1 MGLSIPSRFRR
12 APCQPPSGLAFDDLF
27 LLHFSLLLLLL
38 LLFFRETTSQGRKGK
53 KKSHVRVV
61 VLCKRAREKERG
73 QMENTYFH
81 AGLIRSMKRA
91 PLARS
96 WIKVSVETLERLRE
110 MYRETRIED
119 FEGWG
124 GLEGRLLVG
133 VRICSRIYSG
143 GTTYTLSEFPKNV
156 RKVAV
161 PT

>member
-1 MGLSIPSRFRR
+1 MGLSVPSRFRR

-27 LLHFSLLLLLL
+27 LLRSLSLSLSPP
-38 LLFFRETTSQGRKGK
+38 FFRETTSQGRNGK

-61 VLCKRAREKERG
+61 VLCKRAREKDRG

-110 MYRETRIED
+110 MYREARIED
-119 FEGWG
+119 FGMESMG
-124 GLEGRLLVG
+124 GTRRCENLQQVQ
-133 VRICSRIYSG
+133 CT

-156 RKVAV
+156 HKVAV